1 MRKWRRRCEA
11 MQTDCRMRMQA
22 ILLRI
27 ESWVDSVKEQLR
39 RLFEEFEWVG
49 DFGQFRGAGQAI
61 ANSLM
66 CP

>member
-1 MRKWRRRCEA
+1 
-11 MQTDCRMRMQA
+11 MQA